1 MFNNNKNKILMGMAL
16 TGLTLCGN
24 VSATE
29 TQDVIVQSESGEQMV
44 LQLTPRQMEILKAKK
59 DILLKNIYEEQQLD
73 QLRSMLDERQDKKDW
88 ELEKDKV
95 AKYTPEQI
103 LELRNLDKEK
113 KKAENAPLNGPV
125 ELKIRTIDIDTDAGQ
140 PITLNVARGYASS
153 IIFYDQSGAPWP
165 IEGDI
170 IGDSSS
176 FTKHAVGERKHTAI
190 FEINKEF
197 SESNALINL
206 KGLNVPVVIR
216 LVGSEKVVDSRLSV
230 RIPKL
235 GPDARQ
241 FSPTFTRQ
249 MDNMNADVVQIL
261 NGDSLPGS
269 KNYEINGVKGT
280 AVLKDGF
287 LYIRTEANLI
297 SPPAKSSAVSP
308 TGYKVYQVPP
318 VNNLLFTV
326 DGEMVTATIEESFEV
341 NIKQAKSI
349 FK

>member
-1 MFNNNKNKILMGMAL
+1 MFNNNKNKILMAMAL
-16 TGLTLCGN
+16 AGASLCGSVNASELNN
-24 VSATE
+24 V
-29 TQDVIVQSESGEQMV
+29 VVRSESGEEMV
-44 LQLTPRQMEILKAKK
+44 LELTARQMEVLKAKK
-59 DILLKNIYEEQQLD
+59 DILLRTIYEEQQLD
-73 QLRSMLDERQDKKDW
+73 ELRAIFDEREDQKNW
-88 ELEKDKV
+88 EKEKIKV
-95 AKYTPEQI
+95 SKYSPEQI
-103 LELRNLDKEK
+103 LELRALDAQKR
-113 KKAENAPLNGPV
+113 KAENAPLNGPV
-125 ELKIRTIDIDTDAGQ
+125 ELKIRTVDIDTDAGT

-216 LVGSEKVVDSRLSV
+216 LVGSEKMVDSRLSV

-235 GPDARQ
+235 GPDARK
-241 FSPTFTRQ
+241 FSPTFSRQ
-249 MDNMNADVVQIL
+249 MDNMNSDVVQIL
-261 NGDSLPGS
+261 NGDSLPGA

-280 AVLKDGF
+280 AVLKNGF

-349 FK
+349 F